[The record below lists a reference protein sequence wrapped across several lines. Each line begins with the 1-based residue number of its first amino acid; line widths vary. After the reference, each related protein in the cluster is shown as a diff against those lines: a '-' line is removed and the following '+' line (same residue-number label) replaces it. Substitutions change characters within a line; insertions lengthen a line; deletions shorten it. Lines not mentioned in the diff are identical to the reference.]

1 MNRSI
6 VQGNWKQLK
15 GKVKAQWG
23 KLFIIPPAP
32 TGYVADFA
40 DLALRTSDGPS
51 MDAKRRQKTELDD
64 WENEGG
70 SLAAPTVAPQLS

>member
-1 MNRSI
+1 MNWNI

-32 TGYVADFA
+32 RGDPA
-40 DLALRTSDGPS
+40 DLADLTLRVSDRPS
-51 MDAKRRQKTELDD
+51 PDAKRRQKTGLDD

-70 SLAAPTVAPQLS
+70 SLAVRGVAPPLS